1 MLTRI
6 GDYAQNQLTTQLLLD
21 AQSRARTAQIQISS
35 GKTATSYS
43 DIADGTSR
51 LVSTQAALQW
61 VQGFQT
67 NNQLVSDRLDAMDS
81 STSSLV
87 DIATR
92 LKTLLIQ
99 RLNSG
104 QGTVPGTITPDA
116 QNMLQEAISAL
127 NVQVDGRYLFAG
139 SKSDAPP
146 VVLDP
151 GYSAFGSPDDTY
163 YQGDNIELTAQADTG
178 VNLTYG
184 MTANREGF
192 QDLIGALRTV
202 IEGDGSDD
210 QTMLSSALDL
220 TNSAL
225 TKITGYE
232 GEIGARQSE
241 LGKINDGHADTEL
254 YLQRQVSDVEDV
266 DLTEA
271 ISRLTQ
277 DQSVVEA
284 SLATIA
290 QLKQMSLV
298 DFLGG

>member
-6 GDYAQNQLTTQLLLD
+6 GDYAQSQLTTQLLLD
-21 AQSRARTAQIQISS
+21 AQSRTREAQIQIST
-35 GKTATSYS
+35 GKKATSFR
-43 DIADGTSR
+43 DIAGDTNR
-51 LVSTQAALQW
+51 LVSAKSALQR
-61 VQGFQT
+61 VQKFQT
-67 NNQLVSDRLDAMDS
+67 NNQLVNDRLDAMES

-99 RLNSG
+99 RLDSA
-104 QGTVPGTITPDA
+104 QGVPGIITPDI
-116 QNMLQEAISAL
+116 QNMLQEALSAL

-139 SKSDAPP
+139 SKTDTTP

-163 YQGDNIELTAQADTG
+163 YQGDAVELTARADTD
-178 VNLTYG
+178 VNFTYG
-184 MTANREGF
+184 MTADRAGF
-192 QDLIGALRTV
+192 QELIGALRTT

-220 TNSAL
+220 VNSAL
-225 TKITGYE
+225 PKITSYQ
-232 GEIGARQSE
+232 GEIGARQSA
-241 LGKINDGHADTEL
+241 LDQINNGHADAEL
-254 YLQRQVSDVEDV
+254 YLQRQVSNVEDV

-277 DQSVVEA
+277 DQMVVES

-290 QLKQMSLV
+290 QLRQLSLV
-298 DFLGG
+298 DFLR